1 MEQNKNSAEAQTIG
15 PCADYESA
23 AILTVI
29 NDAAI
34 AYKGVI
40 PADRWHEPYM
50 PMDELKA
57 EIAAGVRFT
66 GYSLDGLLVGVMGI
80 QSVRNVRLIRHAYV
94 LSNYQGRGIG
104 SALISHLRGSDIT
117 PILIGTW
124 AAATWAIGFYEGHG
138 FSLVPQEAIA
148 PLLKAYWDVPE
159 RQIATSVVL
168 AAPALTVDGAAKLI
182 ADASPP

>member
-1 MEQNKNSAEAQTIG
+1 MNQVESGTEARAIR
-15 PCADYESA
+15 PCSEHENL
-23 AILTVI
+23 AILAII
-29 NDAAI
+29 NDAAT

-50 PMDELKA
+50 SIGELEA

-66 GYSLDGLLVGVMGI
+66 GYSFDGRLVGVMGS

-94 LSNYQGRGIG
+94 LSRFQGRGIG
-104 SALISHLRGSDIT
+104 SALISQLRDSGTS

-124 AAATWAIGFYEGHG
+124 AAATWAIRFYECHG
-138 FSLVPQEAIA
+138 FSLVPQAA
-148 PLLKAYWDVPE
+148 TASLLKAYWSVPE

-168 AAPALTVDGAAKLI
+168 AAPALTLDGSAQLI
-182 ADASPP
+182 AAAPR